1 MIFRK
6 LQHGPKTGSEA
17 KVQEPP
23 KESIEGLSM
32 QITDEAHARIARAAY
47 QLYEQRDRQDGH
59 DLDDWLEAE
68 RRVVVPLV
76 GRTGDAWS

>member
-6 LQHGPKTGSEA
+6 RQDRPRAATELRA
-17 KVQEPP
+17 QEPP
-23 KESIEGLSM
+23 KESMEGLSAE
-32 QITDEAHARIARAAY
+32 ITDEAHARIARAAY

-68 RRVVVPLV
+68 RRVAVPA
-76 GRTGDAWS
+76 GRTGDAFS